1 MFEDLPMSL
10 RDRFLFIQAPIK
22 RDEAQTMNFA
32 KSLAYHH
39 SKGIEFDL
47 TEHISVP
54 ESPAVDQDGIRELEI
69 LHFKLMIYIWIA

>member
-1 MFEDLPMSL
+1 MSI

-22 RDEAQTMNFA
+22 KDEHQTMDFA
-32 KSLAYHH
+32 KSLAYHY